1 MSPAADRTAGHA
13 AQTDLLVLGSGPG
26 GYSAAFRAA
35 DLGQQV
41 TLVERYPSL
50 GGVCLNVGCIPSKA
64 MLHVARVLREAEE
77 LQDAEALRGRLR
89 AEPPGVR
96 RWAERSVESLTRG
109 LQQLASQRGITVLQG
124 QGQFVSAHVLE
135 VTGADNRSQQ
145 LHFEQAIIAAGS
157 QAIPL
162 PDLAEEL
169 RADPRILDSTSA
181 LRLATVPRRL
191 LVIGGGIIGLEMA
204 TVYAALGS
212 RITIV
217 ELAGQLIPGCDQ
229 DIVQPLQRRLT
240 GQCDAI
246 YVNTSVRGIKAGKR
260 GLRVQFSGDGEGKG
274 DGTYD
279 AILVAI
285 GRQPNGHRIGAA
297 RAGVQVDE
305 QGFIP
310 VDGMQRSNVAHI
322 FAIGDITGPPL
333 LAHKA
338 THEGKVA
345 AEVAAGRKS
354 GFDQRYIPSVAYT
367 DPELAW
373 VGLSETEAKARG
385 LTYAKG
391 VFPWQASGRAL
402 AMGRSEG
409 LTKLLFAEDSRRI
422 LGMAAVGANAGEL
435 VAEATLALEM
445 GCDIEDVGLTIHP
458 HPTLSETLG
467 MAAEVCAGTVT
478 DLYLPGQRRRR

>member
-1 MSPAADRTAGHA
+1 MNAAAGHA
-13 AQTDLLVLGSGPG
+13 GENESRIDLLVLGAGPG

-35 DLGQQV
+35 DLGRQV

-64 MLHVARVLREAEE
+64 MLHVARVLREAED
-77 LQDAEALRGRLR
+77 LHDAKALRGRLK
-89 AEPPGVR
+89 ADPPGVR
-96 RWAERSVESLTRG
+96 RWALRSVEALTRG
-109 LQQLASQRGITVLQG
+109 LQQLAAQRGVTVIQG

-135 VTGADNRSQQ
+135 VAAADNRSQR
-145 LHFEQAIIAAGS
+145 LHFDQAIIAAGS
-157 QAIPL
+157 QAVPL
-162 PDLAEEL
+162 PGLDEAL

-181 LRLATVPRRL
+181 LRLAAAPRRL

-204 TVYAALGS
+204 TVYAALGA

-217 ELAGQLIPGCDQ
+217 ELAGQLIPGCDP
-229 DIVQPLQRRLT
+229 DIVQPLQRRLAE
-240 GQCDAI
+240 QCDAI
-246 YVNTSVRGIKAGKR
+246 HVNTSVRGMKAGKR
-260 GLRVQFSGDGEGKG
+260 GLRVHFSGAGEGS
-274 DGTYD
+274 GTYD
-279 AILVAI
+279 AVLAAI
-285 GRQPNGHRIGAA
+285 GREPNGRRIGAA
-297 RAGVQVDE
+297 RAGVQVDAR
-305 QGFIP
+305 GFIP
-310 VDGMQRSNVAHI
+310 VDDMQRSNVGHI
-322 FAIGDITGPPL
+322 FAVGDITGPPL

-338 THEGKVA
+338 SHEGKVA
-345 AEVAAGRKS
+345 AEAAAGRKS
-354 GFDQRYIPSVAYT
+354 GFERRRIPSVAYT

-385 LTYAKG
+385 LAFGKG

-402 AMGRSEG
+402 AMGRGEG

-445 GCDIEDVGLTIHP
+445 GCDVEDLGLTIHP